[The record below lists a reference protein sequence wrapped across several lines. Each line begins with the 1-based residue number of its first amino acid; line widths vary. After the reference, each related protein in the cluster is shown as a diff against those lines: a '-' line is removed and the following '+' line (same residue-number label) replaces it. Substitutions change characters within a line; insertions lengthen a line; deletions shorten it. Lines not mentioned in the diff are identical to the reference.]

1 MSTLMC
7 TDEVSAADRLDYVQA
22 LTGSTWVPMEIRSA
36 YRANYWGRFRAS
48 GLGAMQVVVLDVMPV
63 TVRRTP
69 PLISQ
74 ADPDM
79 LKMLLVCGEGS
90 STVEQDGRQAR
101 LSIGEFA
108 FYDTRRPYEVNCG
121 IGGDRPTQI
130 MTFMFPPALLPLARK
145 QIRELNARSIR
156 PSEGL
161 GEVTA
166 QFLLHLARN
175 IDHYSSAEAAR
186 LSTAALEVLATRLAH
201 ELDADDWSTVEA
213 RRHALLTTIQA
224 FIRQHLGDPQL
235 SPAAIAAAHHMSLRS
250 LHQLFHDEGL
260 TVSGWIRS
268 RRLERCRRDLCDPA
282 LASRPVGAIAAS
294 WGFSSAADFSRVFR
308 ALHGMPPSEYRESA
322 RIVNSSAR

>member
-1 MSTLMC
+1 MRQDRACVARCPVRTRPAETVRSACRLAAVVCATVRLRRYRAMCCRAYACPGFGGAMSTLMC

-36 YRANYWGRFRAS
+36 YRANYWGQFRAS

-79 LKMLLVCGEGS
+79 LKMLLVCGDGS

-121 IGGDRPTQI
+121 IEGDRPTQI

-161 GEVTA
+161 GEVTS

-186 LSTAALEVLATRLAH
+186 LSTAAL
-201 ELDADDWSTVEA
+201 
-213 RRHALLTTIQA
+213 
-224 FIRQHLGDPQL
+224 
-235 SPAAIAAAHHMSLRS
+235 
-250 LHQLFHDEGL
+250 
-260 TVSGWIRS
+260 
-268 RRLERCRRDLCDPA
+268 
-282 LASRPVGAIAAS
+282 
-294 WGFSSAADFSRVFR
+294 
-308 ALHGMPPSEYRESA
+308 
-322 RIVNSSAR
+322 